1 MPKGI
6 QAKNSACVERKPD
19 DIWWWTCNGER
30 VKTCQNKKSFDMWVR
45 LHLKKC
51 TDCRQKETESS
62 RDTLWTKEVGRV
74 NQSGHLMV
82 TKEMSLR

>member
-6 QAKNSACVERKPD
+6 QAKHSASVDRKPD
-19 DIWWWTCNGER
+19 DIWWWICNGET

-51 TDCRQKETESS
+51 ADCRQRETDSS
-62 RDTLWTKEVGRV
+62 PDILWTKEVGRV